1 MGPWRLELVRLW
13 RTRHAV
19 ALLATFV
26 ILGLGIPVL
35 TYYLPDL
42 VKHAG
47 NGVRIIAPRQTPA
60 DAIEG
65 FASNAAQLG
74 TLVVAIITA
83 SSVGIDAHPVIA
95 AFYRTRIQRP
105 AALLLPRY
113 LTVTAASIAA
123 LALGALGAWYET
135 GILIGHVGAG
145 ALLGGLALQAL
156 WICFVAS
163 TVTLAT
169 TTTRS
174 VAGAVGASIASL
186 FALAVLG
193 NLSSASSWVP
203 TRLSGSSADLL
214 RHHTA
219 GVWHAILVTTLA
231 TITALA
237 LAIDRLGKREP
248 HSAASDTPDVVG
260 WSSVFLAR
268 MVSGR
273 HRG

>member
-13 RTRHAV
+13 RARRAV

-26 ILGLGIPVL
+26 GLGLGVPVL

-47 NGVRIIAPRQTPA
+47 KGITIIAPKQTPA

-65 FASNAAQLG
+65 FASNVAQLG

-83 SSVGIDAHPVIA
+83 SSVAIDAHPVIA
-95 AFYRTRIQRP
+95 AFYRTRVQRP
-105 AALLLPRY
+105 ASLLLPRY
-113 LTVTAASIAA
+113 LSVTAASVAA
-123 LALGALGAWYET
+123 LALGTLGAWYET
-135 GILIGHVGAG
+135 EILLGHVGAR

-163 TVTLAT
+163 AVTLAT
-169 TTTRS
+169 TTIRS

-186 FALAVLG
+186 LALALLG

-203 TRLSGSSADLL
+203 TRLSSSSADPL

-219 GVWHAILVTTLA
+219 GVWHAILVTALATLA
-231 TITALA
+231 ALT

-248 HSAASDTPDVVG
+248 HSAGS
-260 WSSVFLAR
+260 
-268 MVSGR
+268 
-273 HRG
+273 

>member
-1 MGPWRLELVRLW
+1 MGPWRLELVRLS
-13 RTRHAV
+13 RTRRAV
-19 ALLATFV
+19 ALVATFV

-47 NGVRIIAPRQTPA
+47 NGVTIIAPKQTPA

-83 SSVGIDAHPVIA
+83 SSVAIDAHPVIA
-95 AFYRTRIQRP
+95 AFYRTRVQRP
-105 AALLLPRY
+105 ASLLLPRY
-113 LTVTAASIAA
+113 LTVTAAGVAA
-123 LALGALGAWYET
+123 LALGTLGAWYET
-135 GILIGHVGAG
+135 EILLGHVGPG

-156 WICFVAS
+156 WICFATSV
-163 TVTLAT
+163 VTLAT

-174 VAGAVGASIASL
+174 VAGAVGVSVAFL
-186 FALAVLG
+186 LALALLG

-219 GVWHAILVTTLA
+219 GVWHAILVTAVA
-231 TITALA
+231 TIAAVA
-237 LAIDRLGKREP
+237 LAIERLGNREP
-248 HSAASDTPDVVG
+248 HPAGSYADG
-260 WSSVFLAR
+260 
-268 MVSGR
+268 
-273 HRG
+273 

>member
-13 RTRHAV
+13 RTRRAV
-19 ALLATFV
+19 ALVATFV

-83 SSVGIDAHPVIA
+83 SSVAIDAHPVLA
-95 AFYRTRIQRP
+95 AFYRTRVERP
-105 AALLLPRY
+105 AFLLLPRY
-113 LTVTAASIAA
+113 LTVTAASVAA
-123 LALGALGAWYET
+123 LALGTLGAWYET
-135 GILIGHVGAG
+135 EILLGRVGAG
-145 ALLGGLALQAL
+145 ALLGGLALQSL
-156 WICFVAS
+156 WICFATS

-174 VAGAVGASIASL
+174 IAAAVGATIAVL
-186 FALAVLG
+186 LALALLG
-193 NLSSASSWVP
+193 NLSSTSSWVP
-203 TRLSGSSADLL
+203 TRLSASSADLL
-214 RHHTA
+214 RHQTA

-248 HSAASDTPDVVG
+248 HPAGSYADG
-260 WSSVFLAR
+260 
-268 MVSGR
+268 
-273 HRG
+273 